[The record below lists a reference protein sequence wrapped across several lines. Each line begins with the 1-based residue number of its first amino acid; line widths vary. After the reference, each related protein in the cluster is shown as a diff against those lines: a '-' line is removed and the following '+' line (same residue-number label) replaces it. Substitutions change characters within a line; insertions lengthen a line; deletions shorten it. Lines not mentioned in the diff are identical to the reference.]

1 MQPALSA
8 GKEMSAKLQFTRLV
22 VLNEKQHSVSAIT
35 GFFVVVD
42 DESEKT
48 THSLSSG

>member
-42 DESEKT
+42 ESEKT